1 MYHCRIVNATF
12 YFARQE
18 EESTVSLVLP
28 SGYAVG
34 RITTTTRRQR
44 SDLYNRASSPIQGHP
59 QGASLLPAELHPVS
73 HPSPSPHAVGM
84 TALLDYCFRGSFSHL
99 SFNDIDRDRDGGR
112 WPCLPPVWM
121 DETLAVH
128 DEGRCHRM
136 HDQSVINTCL
146 TGLSLSQKHRRKC
159 SLHSRA
165 PAITQIHGTL

>member
-1 MYHCRIVNATF
+1 MLWVESLPLLGDSVRFVSHSLHCFTAQLVF
-12 YFARQE
+12 YPQ
-18 EESTVSLVLP
+18 
-28 SGYAVG
+28 
-34 RITTTTRRQR
+34 
-44 SDLYNRASSPIQGHP
+44 DLYNRASSPIQGHP
-59 QGASLLPAELHPVS
+59 QGASLLPAELHPGS